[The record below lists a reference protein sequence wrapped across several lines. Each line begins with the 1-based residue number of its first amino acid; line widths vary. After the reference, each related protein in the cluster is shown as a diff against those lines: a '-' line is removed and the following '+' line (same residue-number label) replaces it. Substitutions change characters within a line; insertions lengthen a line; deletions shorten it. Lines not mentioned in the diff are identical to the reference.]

1 MSRRIAAQLPD
12 SLLNVLRTGSTALL
26 VTLGEDGFP
35 NTAFTWALAVT
46 ATTIRF
52 GADHGSATLSNLERE
67 GRASLQIIGDG
78 NLIFLIK
85 GTTRQIKPQ
94 IEAAPFKIAML
105 AMEVAMVKDQSW
117 PGVNIH
123 PLRYEWSPE
132 QRQEM
137 LAMERA
143 VYAEMREWQV

>member
-26 VTLGEDGFP
+26 VTMGEDGFP

-46 ATTIRF
+46 PTTIRF

-67 GRASLQIIGDG
+67 GRASLQIIGEG

-85 GTTRQIKPQ
+85 GTTRQIRPQ

-117 PGVNIH
+117 PGVHIQ
-123 PLRYEWSPE
+123 PLYYEWSPE

-143 VYAEMREWQV
+143 VYAEMREWHV

>member
-26 VTLGEDGFP
+26 VTMGEDGFP
-35 NTAFTWALAVT
+35 NTAFTWALAVN

-67 GRASLQIIGDG
+67 GRASLQIIGEG

-85 GTTRQIKPQ
+85 GTTRQIKLQ

-105 AMEVAMVKDQSW
+105 AMEVALVKDQSW
-117 PGVNIH
+117 PGVNIQ